1 MRLSR
6 AEDRRL
12 RDSVQQLAAAQTE
25 MLEQQRRM
33 HAELEALHAAVAE
46 SAERQ
51 RSIEARLG
59 GLQENLT
66 ASEAAAQR
74 GLRVLLDDG
83 PGTRERLVALR
94 ASRDYAA
101 AWSDPSPLV
110 SIAIP
115 TYVHWQTLEER
126 AVPSVLAQTYE
137 NIEVIVV
144 GDAAGE
150 DVTAAMARIDDPRVR
165 FENLTVRG
173 PYPEDARERW
183 YVAGSGP
190 MNRAMELARGRWIA
204 FLNDDDA
211 MRPDHIEALLDE
223 ARRTSAEVVYGKL
236 ASHSPDGT
244 SEIMGSFPPSNHG
257 FGWQLAMHH
266 SGLRFFEYELSAAI
280 AGEPGDWHRA
290 RRMMLAGVRFAQI
303 DRITVDYYPSTLWQE
318 EG

>member
-6 AEDRRL
+6 AGGRHL
-12 RDSVQQLAAAQTE
+12 RDSVQQLATAQTE
-25 MLEQQRRM
+25 MVEQQRRM
-33 HAELEALHAAVAE
+33 HAELEALHTAVAD
-46 SAERQ
+46 SAELQ
-51 RSIEARLG
+51 RSIEARLSRLEEG
-59 GLQENLT
+59 LT
-66 ASEAAAQR
+66 ASEATARR
-74 GLRVLLDDG
+74 GLQVLLDDG

-94 ASRDYAA
+94 ASHDYAA
-101 AWSDPSPLV
+101 AWSDPLPLV

-126 AVPSVLAQTYE
+126 AVPSALAQTYE

-150 DVTAAMARIDDPRVR
+150 NVRAAMDRIDDPRVR
-165 FENLTVRG
+165 FENLTIRG
-173 PYPEDARERW
+173 PYPEDAQERW
-183 YVAGSGP
+183 FVAGSGP

-211 MRPDHIEALLDE
+211 MRPDHVEVLLEE

-236 ASHSPDGT
+236 ESHSPDGT
-244 SEIMGSFPPSNHG
+244 SEILGTFPPSNHG

-303 DRITVDYYPSTLWQE
+303 DRIIVDYYPSTLWR
-318 EG
+318 EGQ